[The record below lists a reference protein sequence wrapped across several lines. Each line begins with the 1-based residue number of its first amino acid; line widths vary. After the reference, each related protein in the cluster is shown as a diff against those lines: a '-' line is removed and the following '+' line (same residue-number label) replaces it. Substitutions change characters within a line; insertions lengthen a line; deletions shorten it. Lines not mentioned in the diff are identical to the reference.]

1 MLLRGPYSCATMLPM
16 LPMQRRH
23 RPFTWLALLCLA
35 VTLSLSGCGKNQRD
49 ARSGADELYERAAK
63 SLGNGNFRN
72 SIGYYE
78 ALVARYPFSNQAK
91 QAQLDLIYAYY
102 KNGDPDSSIEAALQ
116 FERENPRHPRVD
128 YALYMRGLA
137 QFKGEKNFAHR
148 FMRMDLAKR
157 PPVDATE
164 SFSAFSQLLTR
175 YPLSE
180 YAEDARQRM
189 IFLRNRLAD
198 HENYVAGYYMKRG
211 AYIAALNRA
220 KYVMET
226 YDGAPAV
233 AESLDIMVEAYEKL
247 GMQDLAASTRSV
259 LRENYPD
266 RPSGREP
273 EKKKRFVFF

>member
-1 MLLRGPYSCATMLPM
+1 
-16 LPMQRRH
+16 MQRQN
-23 RPFTWLALLCLA
+23 RPQTWLALLCLA
-35 VTLSLSGCGKNQRD
+35 LLLGLTGCGKNQRD
-49 ARSGADELYERAAK
+49 PRSGSEELYERASK

-72 SIGYYE
+72 AIGYYE
-78 ALVARYPFSNQAK
+78 ALVARYPFSNQSK

-102 KNGDPDSSIEAALQ
+102 KNGDPDSAIEAALQ

-137 QFKGEKNFAHR
+137 QFHGERNFVHR

-164 SFSAFSQLLTR
+164 SFSAFAQLLAR
-175 YPLSE
+175 YPLSD

-189 IFLRNRLAD
+189 VFLRNRLAD
-198 HENYVAGYYMKRG
+198 HENHVAEYYMKRG

-233 AESLDIMVEAYEKL
+233 AKSLDIMVEAYEKL

-259 LRENYPD
+259 LRENFPD
-266 RPSGREP
+266 RPTGLEP
-273 EKKKRFVFF
+273 EKKKRFLLF

>member
-1 MLLRGPYSCATMLPM
+1 MLLM
-16 LPMQRRH
+16 LPMQRRS
-23 RPFTWLALLCLA
+23 RPIAFFVLLCLA
-35 VTLSLSGCGKNQRD
+35 LAAGLPGCGKNQRD
-49 ARSGADELYERAAK
+49 PRSGAEELYERASK
-63 SLGNGNFRN
+63 SLGSGNFRN
-72 SIGYYE
+72 AIGYYE
-78 ALVARYPFSNQAK
+78 ALVARYPFSNQSK

-102 KNGDPDSSIEAALQ
+102 KNGDPDSAIEAALQ

-137 QFKGEKNFAHR
+137 QFHGEKNFVHR

-175 YPLSE
+175 YPLSD

-189 IFLRNRLAD
+189 VFLRNRLAD
-198 HENYVAGYYMKRG
+198 HENHVAEYYMRRG

-220 KYVMET
+220 KYVMEI

-233 AESLDIMVEAYEKL
+233 AKSLDIMVEAYEKL
-247 GMQDLAASTRSV
+247 GMQDLASSTRSV
-259 LRENYPD
+259 LRENFPD
-266 RPSGREP
+266 RPTGREP
-273 EKKKRFVFF
+273 ENKKRFLFF

>member
-1 MLLRGPYSCATMLPM
+1 
-16 LPMQRRH
+16 MQQLQ
-23 RPFTWLALLCLA
+23 RPGTRIALLCLA
-35 VTLSLSGCGKNQRD
+35 IIIGLSGCGKNQRD
-49 ARSGADELYERAAK
+49 SRSGSEELYERANK
-63 SLGNGNFRN
+63 SLRNGNFRN
-72 SIGYYE
+72 AIGYYE
-78 ALVARYPFSNQAK
+78 ALVARYPFSNQSK
-91 QAQLDLIYAYY
+91 QAQLDLVYAYY
-102 KNGDPDSSIEAALQ
+102 KNGDPDSAIEAALQ

-137 QFKGEKNFAHR
+137 QFQGEKNMMHR

-198 HENYVAGYYMKRG
+198 HEIHVAEYYMKRG

-220 KYVMET
+220 KFVMEI

-233 AESLDIMVEAYEKL
+233 AKSLDIMVEAYEKL

-273 EKKKRFVFF
+273 EKKKRFLFF

>member
-1 MLLRGPYSCATMLPM
+1 MTR
-16 LPMQRRH
+16 QRRTH
-23 RPFTWLALLCLA
+23 AWPVLICLA
-35 VTLSLSGCGKNQRD
+35 VLIGLTGCGKNQRD
-49 ARSGADELYERAAK
+49 QRSGAEELYERASK

-102 KNGDPDSSIEAALQ
+102 KNGDPDSAIEAALQ

-137 QFKGEKNFAHR
+137 QFHGEKNFVHR

-157 PPVDATE
+157 PPVDAVE

-180 YAEDARQRM
+180 YAEDSRQRM
-189 IFLRNRLAD
+189 VFLRNRLAD
-198 HENYVAGYYMKRG
+198 HENHVAEYYMKRG

-226 YDGAPAV
+226 YDGRAGRGEVPGYHGRSLRKAGHAGPGRIDPIGTAGKFPRPAFRPR
-233 AESLDIMVEAYEKL
+233 AREEEAL
-247 GMQDLAASTRSV
+247 PVLLA
-259 LRENYPD
+259 
-266 RPSGREP
+266 G
-273 EKKKRFVFF
+273 